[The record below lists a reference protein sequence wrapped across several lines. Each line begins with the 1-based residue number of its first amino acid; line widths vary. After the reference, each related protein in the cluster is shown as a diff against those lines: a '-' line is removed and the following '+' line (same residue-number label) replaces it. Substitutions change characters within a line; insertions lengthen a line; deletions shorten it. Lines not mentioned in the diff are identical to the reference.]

1 MLTEEQ
7 KKANEQ
13 YFRLVLSLVASKNST
28 TYVYPRISETYT
40 VKDGVFYGTER
51 GVRHIRKITPKDF
64 HSMVQVKGR
73 GND

>member
-13 YFRLVLSLVASKNST
+13 YFRKVLSLVAKNGVY
-28 TYVYPRISETYT
+28 TYPHISETYT

-51 GVRHIRKITPKDF
+51 GVREMRAITPKDF
-64 HSMVQVKGR
+64 HSMVQVKGKD
-73 GND
+73 ND